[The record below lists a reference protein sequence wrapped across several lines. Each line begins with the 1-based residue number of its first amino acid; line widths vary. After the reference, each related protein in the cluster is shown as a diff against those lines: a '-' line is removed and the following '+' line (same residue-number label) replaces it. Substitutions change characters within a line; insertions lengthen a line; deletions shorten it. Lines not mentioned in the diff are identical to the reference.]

1 MKLPEVYAFL
11 TILHAME
18 GAAGELKD
26 EVMNDS
32 DLELIEKVARRFKN
46 DVFSNKSF
54 METVDRFLDDGR
66 REYSRS
72 RRNGKLSFAIWTC
85 LYSSKPRR
93 RYVQPCCQ
101 CWFTRHAGLVARSHM
116 VARRDLVPGISNL
129 GHQT

>member
-1 MKLPEVYAFL
+1 MKLPEIYTFL

-46 DVFSNKSF
+46 DAFSNKSF

-66 REYSRS
+66 REYLRS
-72 RRNGKLSFAIWTC
+72 RRNGKLSV
-85 LYSSKPRR
+85 LSLDV
-93 RYVQPCCQ
+93 YV
-101 CWFTRHAGLVARSHM
+101 FIMAAT
-116 VARRDLVPGISNL
+116 
-129 GHQT
+129 